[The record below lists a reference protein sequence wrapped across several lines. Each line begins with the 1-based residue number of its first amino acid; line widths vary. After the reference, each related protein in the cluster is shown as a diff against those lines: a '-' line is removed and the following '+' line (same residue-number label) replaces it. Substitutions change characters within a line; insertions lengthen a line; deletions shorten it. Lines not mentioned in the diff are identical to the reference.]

1 MKKLYIAFA
10 ILTMVAAHSN
20 AIEKKLLKDI
30 NTSSM
35 TAETQVTAK
44 GGSENHVSLV
54 WWIPSEFWKAVL
66 SKDVNLTEMQKTS
79 MIEVIANISLVAVVQ
94 ADVSAIGSLKYYS
107 KEEIGKNMV
116 LSFVDSK
123 GKKEKLSPLQKIDSD
138 LELVLGQFKPILG
151 SAMGNLGN
159 NLHFYVFNDRSQTST
174 RILDPYQKGQI
185 DVQLANKDKTLLDA
199 SIELPLNALFIPR
212 KCSNGKD
219 AHVSWNYCPW
229 TGQKLED

>member
-1 MKKLYIAFA
+1 MKKLCIAFA

-66 SKDVNLTEMQKTS
+66 SKDVSLAEMQKTA
-79 MIEVIANISLVAVVQ
+79 MIEVLANVSLVAVVQ
-94 ADVSAIGSLKYYS
+94 ADISAMGSFKYYS
-107 KEEIGKNMV
+107 KDEIGKNMV

-123 GKKEKLSPLQKIDSD
+123 GKKEKLSPLQKINPD
-138 LELVLGQFKPILG
+138 LELVLGQFKPILE
-151 SAMGNLGN
+151 SAMGNLGSN
-159 NLHFYVFNDRSQTST
+159 MHFYVFNDKSQTST

-185 DVQLANKDKTLLDA
+185 DVQLASKDKTLLDA
-199 SIELPLNALFIPR
+199 SIELPLNSLFIPR

-219 AHVSWNYCPW
+219 AHVSWNYCHW